1 MEMRTSTSCLR
12 SAQNYLLTIRLVFK
26 GIVPTVVVYFFSVS
40 QYRNYTQTNV
50 RIHSFTKNWPIHTL
64 SQYLYTK
71 NRFIWRNRIFVLLH
85 NNLTKHSSLAL
96 TKQTETNNFYDKYFM
111 YKQWN
116 IYCLPY
122 SNHNLKKIIFLDTM
136 RLKFK

>member
-40 QYRNYTQTNV
+40 QYRKYTQTNV

-111 YKQWN
+111 YKQH
-116 IYCLPY
+116 LLFTVFK
-122 SNHNLKKIIFLDTM
+122 SQFKKNNFL
-136 RLKFK
+136 RYYAFKI